1 MNEPL
6 SRLLRALAPM
16 PHFMSLAPLDAWV
29 RLLFFPWA
37 RVGVVYL
44 PRVVMGLFTSAIA
57 TALTLPER
65 VLLAPVLWLAGT
77 RSRRR
82 LNHRPGVVIVLGYP
96 RSGTTHLH
104 YLLSCDPRFWTP
116 RWHHAVAPQGF
127 FLSWS
132 FLRVMLVPF
141 LSNKRLMDDMAFGP
155 EWPAEDEFAVNNWCV
170 ASSLPGRLILPRL
183 HGHYHRFHGLE
194 GLTLRERSRWRR
206 YTWAFAW
213 KLSRLAGSR
222 AILLKSPS
230 HTARVRELADLFGG
244 TGTGC
249 GGIRFVHIS
258 RDPRAVVASNLS
270 MLRRAQVYHLHTP
283 PDAETLR
290 RGLID
295 ELAATEDKYRR
306 EAAEAAATG
315 ARVSEV
321 RYQDLVADPLGE
333 MRRIY
338 AELALDWTPDLE
350 ARLVRYLHTVA
361 DYRAATPPGGGA
373 STAAAPEP
381 KLDDLARDFGHD
393 RPPVGALPLPPLPP
407 AANLPRPR
415 AGFTVVLSAIVA
427 VLTWVGVA
435 RVVGDRCDWIIWPI
449 GAAIG
454 YAAVRAAR
462 RGSIRLGL
470 AAAAATLFVLLGAFW
485 PATFFSEY
493 FPRPVRNWEWR
504 RDVWEST
511 WTGFW
516 ETGNVP
522 WAVLGLLSA
531 FRFASRE
538 HVNPPGL

>member
-6 SRLLRALAPM
+6 SRFLRALAPM

-65 VLLAPVLWLAGT
+65 VLLAPVLWLAGA
-77 RSRRR
+77 RSRWR
-82 LNHRPGVVIVLGYP
+82 LRHRPGVVIVLGYP

-104 YLLSCDPRFWTP
+104 YLLSCNPRFWTP

-141 LSNKRLMDDMAFGP
+141 LSNTRLMDDMAFGP
-155 EWPAEDEFAVNNWCV
+155 EWPAEDEFAVNNWCL
-170 ASSLPGRLILPRL
+170 ASSLPGRLIVPRL
-183 HGHYHRFHGLE
+183 HGHYHRFHGLDE
-194 GLTLRERSRWRR
+194 LTPRERSRWRR

-213 KLSRLAGSR
+213 KLARLARSR

-230 HTARVRELADLFGG
+230 HTARVRELTDLFGAE
-244 TGTGC
+244 
-249 GGIRFVHIS
+249 RVRYVHIS

-270 MLRRAQVYHLHTP
+270 MLRRAQVYHLHAA
-283 PDAETLR
+283 PDAETIR
-290 RGLID
+290 RGLAD
-295 ELAATEDKYRR
+295 ELVATEEKYRR
-306 EAAEAAATG
+306 EAVQAASGG

-321 RYQDLVADPLGE
+321 RYQDLVADPMGE
-333 MRRIY
+333 MRRVHG
-338 AELALDWTPDLE
+338 ELGLDWTPAVE
-350 ARLVRYLHTVA
+350 AGLARYLHTVA
-361 DYRAATPPGGGA
+361 DYRAATPAGGGA
-373 STAAAPEP
+373 GGASIPEP
-381 KLDDLARDFGHD
+381 KLDALARDFGHD
-393 RPPVGALPLPPLPP
+393 RPTVAVKPLPPVAP
-407 AANLPRPR
+407 AALAPRPR
-415 AGFTVVLSAIVA
+415 AGLTLVVSA
-427 VLTWVGVA
+427 VLAVLAWVGIA
-435 RVVGDRCDWIIWPI
+435 HVVGDRCDWIIWPI

-454 YAAVRAAR
+454 YVAVRAAR
-462 RGSIRLGL
+462 AGSTRLGL
-470 AAAAATLFVLLGAFW
+470 AATAGTLFVLLAAFW

-493 FPRPVRNWEWR
+493 YPRPVRNWEWR
-504 RDVWEST
+504 RDVWAST

-522 WAVLGLLSA
+522 WIVIGLLSA
-531 FRFASRE
+531 YRFASRK
-538 HVNPPGL
+538 HVHPPGG